1 MDNKLK
7 FQSSGVSIKDVDV
20 FYGKNHVIKNI
31 SIDIKPGEFFTFLGP
46 SGCGKTTLLR
56 LVAGFE
62 SPSKG
67 KVTIGENDVTTLPP
81 WKRNV
86 GMVFQNYALWPHMSV
101 FKNVAFGLEQ
111 KKIDKKKIIDL
122 VNDALELVG
131 LEGYE
136 NRRPSQLSGGQ
147 QQRVALARTLV
158 VKPTILL
165 LDEPLSNLDAKLRIQ
180 MRKDILNLQ
189 RKLGITTIFVPTIKK
204 KQM

>member
-1 MDNKLK
+1 MDDKLK

-131 LEGYE
+131 LEGFE
-136 NRRPSQLSGGQ
+136 IRRPSQKPSHSLCLCFVAIFFSQLERLSYC
-147 QQRVALARTLV
+147 
-158 VKPTILL
+158 ILS
-165 LDEPLSNLDAKLRIQ
+165 PC
-180 MRKDILNLQ
+180 
-189 RKLGITTIFVPTIKK
+189 G
-204 KQM
+204 